1 MNCHNGAKYLRHSIA
16 SIINQTYKNWELI
29 FWDNQ
34 SSDESKKILK
44 SFKDKRIKYYKSLRF
59 LNLYNARNCAIK
71 KSKGKYLA
79 FLDTDDWWMK
89 NKLKKQV
96 KKILINKNKK
106 LIFTNSFIY
115 DQITKKKKIYIKKGL
130 FNSNITQ
137 NLLDN
142 YSISLL
148 TVLVSK
154 DEFRKNKF
162 NSKLNIIGD
171 FDYFIKLSL
180 RSEIDYIDETLAYYR
195 VHNENFSKQK
205 LNLYI
210 LELKNWIT
218 NNGPLFEEKNYSLIK
233 LKLYLKKLQL
243 KYFFK
248 ITKINFNK
256 TLGRVVQW

>member
-1 MNCHNGAKYLRHSIA
+1 MNCHNGEKYLRHSII

-29 FWDNQ
+29 FWDNK
-34 SSDESKKILK
+34 SSDDSKKILK
-44 SFKDKRIKYYKSLRF
+44 SFRDKRIKYYKSLKL
-59 LNLYNARNCAIK
+59 LNLYAARNYAIN
-71 KSKGKYLA
+71 KSKGKFLA
-79 FLDTDDWWMK
+79 FLDTDDWWKK
-89 NKLKKQV
+89 NKLEKQV
-96 KKILINKNKK
+96 KKILIDKNIK

-115 DQITKKKKIYIKKGL
+115 DQITKKKKIYIKKNLTG
-130 FNSNITQ
+130 SNITQ
-137 NLLDN
+137 NLLDD

-154 DEFRKNKF
+154 DEFKKTKF

-195 VHNENFSKQK
+195 VHNNNFSKQK

-210 LELKNWIT
+210 LELKNWII
-218 NNGPLFEEKNYSLIK
+218 NNGHLFEEKNYSLTK

-243 KYFFK
+243 KYIIQ
-248 ITKINFNK
+248 ITKINIDK
-256 TLGRVVQW
+256 IIGRVVQW